1 MFFEKWKE
9 GKPEYFLGAGAV
21 LGFVLAAIGLIYPER
36 EILLSDAIA
45 EVNGNQIQ
53 KDEYYRALSGYASD
67 TKSPIDEEVKKRVL
81 NRLIDEELL
90 VQRGLELGYANED
103 RSIRSKIVS
112 TVIQSILS
120 EQVSK
125 KPNELE
131 LRIYFLSN
139 QDKFLNSSRYK
150 ILVYA
155 ESNEDAAKQ
164 LSKAIRDG
172 GSVSSASRVADV
184 PGDFLP
190 LRKLLDYLG
199 SDGVK
204 VLIRLKAGEVSEPIL
219 SGGRYL
225 VLKILGIEPGFVPA
239 FSTIKN
245 EVETSYIQEKGNEAL
260 REYLDWLRSKSK
272 VTIGDLKD

>member
-1 MFFEKWKE
+1 MREGQKVSLGIFESGNGRQRISNLRKCFLPFLRIQLDDDVRVFGKFGFQFRHTFSNVDRKFFSGVFETKAD
-9 GKPEYFLGAGAV
+9 L
-21 LGFVLAAIGLIYPER
+21 LIH
-36 EILLSDAIA
+36 
-45 EVNGNQIQ
+45 
-53 KDEYYRALSGYASD
+53 
-67 TKSPIDEEVKKRVL
+67 
-81 NRLIDEELL
+81 EELL

-125 KPNELE
+125 KPNELK

-155 ESNEDAAKQ
+155 ESNEDAAKK

-199 SDGVK
+199 SDGVE

-225 VLKILGIEPGFVPA
+225 VLKILAIEPGFVPA
-239 FSTIKN
+239 FSAIKN

>member
-199 SDGVK
+199 SDGVE

-225 VLKILGIEPGFVPA
+225 VLKILAIEPGFVPA
-239 FSTIKN
+239 FSAIKN